1 MMKPKF
7 IFPIFLAVM
16 PLAIAQPPVPS
27 VPQKTIASYMGLHA
41 FPAKDQ
47 TPAQEQQDELACY
60 GWAKQDSGFDPLA
73 ALMAQQQARG
83 TAGSAQPVAPLTGG
97 ADMKA
102 GVEGAVAGAA
112 TGAVVGAIAG
122 DPGRGAA
129 MGAAGGGVLGLAR
142 AKRAEKAAEQKAQ
155 QKQRQQAQQ
164 QTQAKS
170 EMQQKLDGFKRG
182 FSACMEAKSYV
193 VK

>member
-7 IFPIFLAVM
+7 IFLIFLAVV
-16 PLAIAQPPVPS
+16 PLAIAQQPVPS
-27 VPQKTIASYMGLHA
+27 IPQKTISSYMGLHA

-47 TPAQEQQDELACY
+47 TPAKQQQDELACY

-73 ALMAQQQARG
+73 ALLAQQQVRG
-83 TAGSAQPVAPLTGG
+83 AAASTQPVPPSTGG
-97 ADMKA
+97 AEMKA
-102 GVEGAVAGAA
+102 GVRGAAAGAA

-122 DPGRGAA
+122 DPGKGAA
-129 MGAAGGGVLGLAR
+129 IGAAGGGVLGLAR

-155 QKQRQQAQQ
+155 QQQRQQAQQ

>member
-1 MMKPKF
+1 MMKRKF

-16 PLAIAQPPVPS
+16 PMAIAQQLVPS
-27 VPQKTIASYMGLHA
+27 VPQKTISSYMGLHA

-47 TPAQEQQDELACY
+47 TPARQQQDELACY

-73 ALMAQQQARG
+73 ALMAQEQARG
-83 TAGSAQPVAPLTGG
+83 AAKSIQPVAPSAGG
-97 ADMKA
+97 AAMKA
-102 GVEGAVAGAA
+102 GVGGAAAGAA

-129 MGAAGGGVLGLAR
+129 VGAAGGGVLGLAR
-142 AKRAEKAAEQKAQ
+142 ARRAEKAAEQKAQ
-155 QKQRQQAQQ
+155 QQQRQQAQQ
-164 QTQAKS
+164 QAQAKS

-182 FSACMEAKSYV
+182 FSACMEAKNYV